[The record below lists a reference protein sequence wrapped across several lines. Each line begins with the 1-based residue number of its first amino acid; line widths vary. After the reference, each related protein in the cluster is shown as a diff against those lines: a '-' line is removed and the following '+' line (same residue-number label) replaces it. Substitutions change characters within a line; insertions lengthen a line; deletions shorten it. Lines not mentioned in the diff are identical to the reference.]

1 MGSKQGKPILNCL
14 LAALA
19 VTLAAL
25 LAALIVNRS
34 GEKALEK
41 AIKLNTTGYPSVQVC
56 GDNVYYIDG
65 HSLYCVSTEGKRL
78 WNRTVGDGSTFTAT
92 PHGVAVC
99 YGGTVTLLNVDTGV
113 PEGTV
118 QGSYNALSAIVGDV
132 YAACVFGPE
141 DNATVVMTDIHG
153 NEVDRIDNLSELTV
167 LDCGFFEGRSLL
179 WLETLDASG
188 SVPTCRISTYKP
200 GKRETGTINEMD
212 QVIYKVMFRSSYI
225 CGVGTTYMK
234 LYDYTG
240 NELTDKRKTVYGW
253 VLEAVAESETDP
265 LMVFVPSSQSGAED
279 KRRDLLLIRGETE
292 QKLHLPAACSCV
304 AANGNTV
311 YGFAGSV
318 LAVGSFGLS
327 GTTLYSLPVSV
338 DGVVGITNDGTAVV
352 RGGSSVYLI
361 KLP

>member
-99 YGGTVTLLNVDTGV
+99 YGATVTLLNVDTGV

-188 SVPTCRISTYKP
+188 SVRPR
-200 GKRETGTINEMD
+200 
-212 QVIYKVMFRSSYI
+212 
-225 CGVGTTYMK
+225 
-234 LYDYTG
+234 
-240 NELTDKRKTVYGW
+240 
-253 VLEAVAESETDP
+253 A
-265 LMVFVPSSQSGAED
+265 
-279 KRRDLLLIRGETE
+279 
-292 QKLHLPAACSCV
+292 
-304 AANGNTV
+304 
-311 YGFAGSV
+311 
-318 LAVGSFGLS
+318 
-327 GTTLYSLPVSV
+327 
-338 DGVVGITNDGTAVV
+338 
-352 RGGSSVYLI
+352 
-361 KLP
+361 